1 MVVLLFLRPAALGLS
16 TLRIASFRIVIPL
29 PPLCL
34 FNILESGGG
43 SFASTSAI
51 LTRPLEASTAVR
63 TSTGRQ
69 RIGRDARVLTARLHW
84 NRSVVLVR
92 FCSLQDVVEEVPLCE
107 IIVACGNTITAVD
120 Q

>member
-84 NRSVVLVR
+84 NRSVVLVHAR
-92 FCSLQDVVEEVPLCE
+92 YLQDIMEEVVLIE
-107 IIVACGNTITAVD
+107 ICLSYASTTG
-120 Q
+120 

>member
-51 LTRPLEASTAVR
+51 LTRPREAATAVR
-63 TSTGRQ
+63 TGTRTPRLKVQDRAGSC
-69 RIGRDARVLTARLHW
+69 RIDAASRILPR
-84 NRSVVLVR
+84 
-92 FCSLQDVVEEVPLCE
+92 
-107 IIVACGNTITAVD
+107 
-120 Q
+120 